1 MFDGSS
7 GSTYACHKG
16 TYGANSYGY
25 AVLENMV
32 TSALKNDIL
41 IEVLPE
47 ETNFLELNYDE

>member
-25 AVLENMV
+25 GV
-32 TSALKNDIL
+32 LKNMITKALDNGIT

-47 ETNFLELNYDE
+47 ETNFLELNYGE